1 MSALYIAPLM
11 KLYHMQ
17 AVALKTSLLSY
28 VDDGTHPLRLILGQD
43 HHKGVQPHPCA
54 ISQMS
59 EAFKQKVKG
68 TVTEIN
74 RHLLE
79 LTESFEPV
87 ASEAWPGARL
97 MDRFPDQVIF
107 DDCGALLEQDAL
119 EARKHDLFTILRNVR
134 LSDDTVYCSVDA
146 SLPDNAQH

>member
-68 TVTEIN
+68 TVMEID

-87 ASEAWPGARL
+87 ASEAWPSAQL
-97 MDRFPDQVIF
+97 IDSFPNQVIF
-107 DDCGALLEQDAL
+107 DNCGPLLEQDAL
-119 EARKHDLFTILRNVR
+119 DAHEHDLSTILWNV
-134 LSDDTVYCSVDA
+134 
-146 SLPDNAQH
+146 